1 MNNDLRPIWQLA
13 AMQLLKDCG
22 MVSQNEIIA
31 QIRNKE
37 DLVQMATW
45 VVSQLLNSGSHSL
58 TAALYRL
65 DIPEKKIRLRTQTM
79 TASERVTTV
88 AFSAAER
95 CIQKVEMRRLFSDMD
110 RND

>member
-1 MNNDLRPIWQLA
+1 MINDLQSIWQLA

-22 MVSQNEIIA
+22 MVCQNEIIA

-37 DLVQMATW
+37 DLMQMATW
-45 VVSQLLNSGSHSL
+45 VVSELLNSGSHSL

-65 DIPEKKIRLRTQTM
+65 DIPEKKIRLRTQTL
-79 TASERVTTV
+79 TANERVTTV
-88 AFSAAER
+88 AIAAAER
-95 CIQKVEMRRLFSDMD
+95 CIQKVEMRRLYSDMD